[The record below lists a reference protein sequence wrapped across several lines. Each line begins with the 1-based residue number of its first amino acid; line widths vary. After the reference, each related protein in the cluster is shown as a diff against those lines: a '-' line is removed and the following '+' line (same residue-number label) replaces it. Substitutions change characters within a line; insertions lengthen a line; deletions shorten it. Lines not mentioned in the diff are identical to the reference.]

1 MVFLPKKSLEDQI
14 ASGGYKIAGGVTP
27 WADKVRNHR
36 EALAQ
41 KGTKATENDKGGSM
55 ALAS

>member
-41 KGTKATENDKGGSM
+41 KGAEATEDDKGG
-55 ALAS
+55 AWH